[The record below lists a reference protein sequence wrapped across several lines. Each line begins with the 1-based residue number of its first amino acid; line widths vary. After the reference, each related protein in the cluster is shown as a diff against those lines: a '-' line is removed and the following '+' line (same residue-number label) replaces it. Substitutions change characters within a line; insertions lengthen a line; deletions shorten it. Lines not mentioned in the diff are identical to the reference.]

1 MKKVKLIKNSTP
13 ISDLL
18 FHRLTF
24 DSTLT
29 QMFLSVYI
37 NIILT
42 LLLMHNSLISFPRK
56 KTVQLSSYIYN
67 FFSCSKKRFSSQQK
81 QSNVNYSHTRV

>member
-1 MKKVKLIKNSTP
+1 MLLTRVFIKKLMKKVKLIKNSTP

-42 LLLMHNSLISFPRK
+42 LLLMYNSLILFPRK
-56 KTVQLSSYIYN
+56 KTAQLSSYIYN
-67 FFSCSKKRFSSQQK
+67 LQYIYKFFFTAK
-81 QSNVNYSHTRV
+81 TI